1 MMGRPTDCTPE
12 TIEKVC
18 AGLRMGMTW
27 AAAAAYAGLAAST
40 VMLWKQRGGEGE
52 QPYSDFLEATQRA
65 EDECEARDVAQ
76 LDELAQMDCQGDPAM
91 LKIKADALKF
101 RLERRRPDGWGR
113 RDKVESTVKLDGPS
127 KQVADALIGLGA
139 ALEPKP

>member
-1 MMGRPTDCTPE
+1 MGRPTDCTPE
-12 TIEKVC
+12 TTEKVC

-27 AAAAAYAGLAAST
+27 AAAAAYAGMTATSLFA
-40 VMLWKQRGGEGE
+40 WKARGREGE
-52 QPYSDFLEATQRA
+52 QPFADFLEATQRA
-65 EDECEARDVAQ
+65 EDECEARDVAK

-91 LKIKADALKF
+91 LKIQADALKF

-127 KQVADALIGLGA
+127 KQVADALASLGA
-139 ALEPKP
+139 ALDPKP

>member
-1 MMGRPTDCTPE
+1 MGRPTDCTPE
-12 TIEKVC
+12 TTERVC

-27 AAAAAYAGLAAST
+27 AAAAAHAGMHISSLVDWKARGRDGEEPFAAFLA
-40 VMLWKQRGGEGE
+40 
-52 QPYSDFLEATQRA
+52 ATQRA

-76 LDELAQMDCQGDPAM
+76 LDELTQMDCQGDPALM
-91 LKIKADALKF
+91 KIKADALKF

-127 KQVADALIGLGA
+127 KQVADALASLGA
-139 ALEPKP
+139 ALDPKP